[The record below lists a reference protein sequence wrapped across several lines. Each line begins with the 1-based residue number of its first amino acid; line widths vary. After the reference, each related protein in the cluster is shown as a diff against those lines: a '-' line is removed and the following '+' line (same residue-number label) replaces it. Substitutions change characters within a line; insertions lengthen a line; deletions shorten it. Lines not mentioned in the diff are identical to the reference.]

1 MVSDNEKKLLFDIQ
15 TSISEIE
22 SFVFKSNILT
32 EKEFCDNI
40 FVQRA
45 VERCFQIIG
54 EALARKHK
62 GLDKRILSVLSISN
76 QRKIIDFANKL
87 DHAYDQINPKIIWL
101 IIKEYLP
108 TLKTDVNQLLE

>member
-1 MVSDNEKKLLFDIQ
+1 MVSENEKKLLFDIQ

-62 GLDKRILSVLSISN
+62 GLDKRILSELSISN
-76 QRKIIDFANKL
+76 HLSLKMCHFKAGMVR
-87 DHAYDQINPKIIWL
+87 
-101 IIKEYLP
+101 YLFGNFP
-108 TLKTDVNQLLE
+108 